1 MTILLISL
9 LPETKLTTELL
20 DGLYE
25 NTIFLGLGLVI
36 SAVIQTIQGQLDL
49 YHAIFVMQ
57 IICSLDFVYVY
68 GARCIHS
75 GIALRC

>member
-9 LPETKLTTELL
+9 IPETELTTELL

-25 NTIFLGLGLVI
+25 NAIFLGFGLVI
-36 SAVIQTIQGQLDL
+36 TAVIQTIQGQLDL
-49 YHAIFVMQ
+49 YHALFVMQ
-57 IICSLDFVYVY
+57 IIFSLDFVYAF